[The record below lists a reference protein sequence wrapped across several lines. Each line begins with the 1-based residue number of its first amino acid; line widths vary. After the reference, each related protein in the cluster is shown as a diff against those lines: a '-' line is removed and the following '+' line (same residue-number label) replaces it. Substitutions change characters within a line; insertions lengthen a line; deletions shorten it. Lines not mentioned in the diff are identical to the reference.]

1 MFLEQSIDKLP
12 STSQT
17 TIKRFKKIGIK
28 TFFDLLN
35 YFPFRYENYSLI
47 SSIQK
52 AQPGEKLTLKGK
64 IIDKKEERTKKGL
77 RLQKFLLYDGTGKI
91 EIVFYNQPYLLKV
104 MPFEKEVSFAGEV
117 NEFGKKIIM
126 TPFEWEVETNIHTG
140 RLVPIY
146 PEKKGLSS
154 KVIREK
160 IFWLLS
166 QLSENEILEIFPK
179 EIISYNNLLSEYLAY
194 QNIHFPKNRELAEK
208 SKKRLAFD
216 ELFVIQLSAFLV
228 KKEWEKE
235 KVGHRFLVSGKNLN
249 RFLDFIKSLPFQL
262 TGAQKR
268 VIKEILNDLGKEKPM
283 NRFLQG
289 DVGSGKTVVAACSCY
304 LAYLNGFQSLFMAP
318 TEILAKQHF
327 QTLSSLFKNY
337 PVKIGL
343 QTRTEKINKKR
354 KDNEVIFDFNIIV
367 GTHALLNDKLKFSL
381 VGLVIIDEQ
390 HRFGVRQRALL
401 KEKGLN
407 PHLLTMTATPIPR
420 TVALVL
426 YGELDI
432 SYLDEMPKGRL
443 PVKTYLVPQEKRE
456 KAYQWI
462 KEKIKNEDAS
472 VFIVCPL
479 IDESEVET
487 MKSVKAA
494 KKEFENLKKIF
505 SEFKLGLLHG
515 KLKNEEKNKVLLD
528 FRNDKIK
535 ILVTTPVVEVG
546 IDIPQATI
554 MVIEAAERFGLAQ
567 LHQLRGRVGRSNKQS
582 YCFLFTTSNTP
593 EVIKRLTFFSK
604 TNLGIKLA
612 EYDLQTRG
620 PGEIYGEKQHGF
632 INLKVASFTD
642 YELISKTKNAV
653 NYFVNHYQL
662 SQFPLLSQKIKEYQ
676 IKQITRD

>member
-1 MFLEQSIDKLP
+1 MLGQNIENLP
-12 STSQT
+12 ATSLL
-17 TIKRFKKIGIK
+17 TIKRLKKIGIK

-35 YFPFRYENYSLI
+35 YFPYRYENYSFLSLI
-47 SSIQK
+47 ANI
-52 AQPGEKLTLKGK
+52 QPGQTLTVKGK
-64 IIDKKEERTKKGL
+64 IIDNKQEFTKRGL
-77 RLQKFLLYDGTGKI
+77 KIQKFLLYDGSGKI
-91 EIVFYNQPYLLKV
+91 EIIFYNQPYLIKTLKTDRL
-104 MPFEKEVSFAGEV
+104 VSFSGTVEL
-117 NEFGKKIIM
+117 FGNNLIM
-126 TPFEWEVETNIHTG
+126 KAKEWEIETNIHTG

-154 KVIREK
+154 RVIREK
-160 IFWLLS
+160 IFWLIY
-166 QLSENEILEIFPK
+166 QLNKNKIIDILPK
-179 EIISYNNLLSEYLAY
+179 EIISYNHLIEEFSAY
-194 QNIHFPKNRELAEK
+194 SNIHFPKNKLLAKEAR
-208 SKKRLAFD
+208 KRLAFD
-216 ELFVIQLSAFLV
+216 ELFLIQLSVNLV
-228 KKEWEKE
+228 KKEWKKE
-235 KVGHRFLVSGKNLN
+235 KFGHQFKTNELIMEKIYS
-249 RFLDFIKSLPFQL
+249 FINKLPFKL
-262 TGAQKR
+262 TSAQNR
-268 VIKEILNDLGKEKPM
+268 VISEILNDLAKNKPM

-289 DVGSGKTVVAACSCY
+289 DVGSGKTVVAAIACY
-304 LAYLNGFQSLFMAP
+304 LVYLNGYQSLFMAP

-327 QTLSSLFKNY
+327 QTLSILFKNY
-337 PVKIGL
+337 PLKIGL
-343 QTRTEKINKKR
+343 QTKTEKINKKR
-354 KDNEVIFDFNIIV
+354 RSFKINNFDIVI
-367 GTHALLNDKLKFSL
+367 GTHALLNEKLKFER

-390 HRFGVRQRALL
+390 HRFGVRQRAML

-443 PVKTYLVPQEKRE
+443 PVKTYLISQEKRE

-462 KEKIKNEDAS
+462 KQKIKKEKAS

-479 IDESEVET
+479 IDESNVET

-505 SEFKLGLLHG
+505 FEFNLGLLHG
-515 KLKNEEKNKVLLD
+515 KLKNEEKEKVLED
-528 FRNDKIK
+528 FRNNKTK

-554 MVIEAAERFGLAQ
+554 MIIEAAERFGLAQ
-567 LHQLRGRVGRSNKQS
+567 LHQLRGRVGRSDKQS
-582 YCFLFTTSNTP
+582 YCFLFTNSNTP
-593 EVIKRLTFFSK
+593 AVIERLTFFSK

-612 EYDLQTRG
+612 EYDLQKRG

-642 YELISKTKNAV
+642 YSLISQTKKAV
-653 NYFVNHYQL
+653 DYFLTHYHP
-662 SQFPLLSQKIKEYQ
+662 SQFPFLFKRIEEYQ